1 MRNGYRFPVSNILA
15 MTLAFVVI
23 VYILART
30 GMLVSIGGSFL
41 LGFVITALI
50 AAMVCCVLVA
60 THRSGAHRLSDI
72 RVKTDN
78 GS

>member
-1 MRNGYRFPVSNILA
+1 MRNGYRFPISNILA

-30 GMLVSIGGSFL
+30 GMLISLGGSFL
-41 LGFVITALI
+41 LGFVIMAVI
-50 AAMVCCVLVA
+50 AAIVCCVMVA

-78 GS
+78 

>member
-1 MRNGYRFPVSNILA
+1 MRNGYRFPISNILA

-23 VYILART
+23 VYILAQT
-30 GMLVSIGGSFL
+30 GMLISLGGSFL
-41 LGFVITALI
+41 LAFVI
-50 AAMVCCVLVA
+50 AAMVAAIVCCVLVA

-78 GS
+78 